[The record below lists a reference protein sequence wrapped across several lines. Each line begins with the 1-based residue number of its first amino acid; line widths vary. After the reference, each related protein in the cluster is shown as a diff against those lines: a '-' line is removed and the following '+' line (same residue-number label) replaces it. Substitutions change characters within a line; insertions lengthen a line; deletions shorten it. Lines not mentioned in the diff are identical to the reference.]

1 MLSILVPIY
10 NYNAYP
16 LVLELHSQ
24 CLESKIDFEIIC
36 VDDASQEYQSNNGE
50 IQFLSN
56 CIYNELPK
64 NIGRSS
70 IRNLLASKSRKD
82 WLLFLDCDT
91 FPKSSDFISNYI
103 CQIKLATKKA
113 FFGGLLYAKEKPTD
127 QQLLRWVFGKSREA
141 IPLSERKKN
150 PYKSTFVSNLLI
162 QKSVFETILFD
173 EKIDSYGYEDYSFI
187 AALQHRNITIEQIE
201 NPVFH
206 LNLETSE
213 VFLSKTKTALQTL
226 LSLSKNNPAITKQ
239 SKITQLYKT
248 LCFFKMDYIISKL
261 FRRLQFKLEENL
273 TSKKPSLIAFDIY
286 KIGYFCSLNSK

>member
-10 NYNAYP
+10 NYNAYS

-36 VDDASQEYQSNNGE
+36 IDDASQECQSNNSS

-56 CIYNELPK
+56 CIYIELPK
-64 NIGRSS
+64 NIGRSL

-91 FPKSSDFISNYI
+91 FPKSSDFISNYSYH
-103 CQIKLATKKA
+103 IKLATKKA
-113 FFGGLLYAKEKPTD
+113 FFGGLLYTKEKPTD
-127 QQLLRWVFGKSREA
+127 EQLLRWVFGKSREA
-141 IPLSERKKN
+141 IPLSERKRN
-150 PYKSTFVSNLLI
+150 PYKSTFVSNFLI
-162 QKSVFETILFD
+162 QRSVFETIFFD
-173 EKIDSYGYEDYSFI
+173 EKINSYGYEDYSFI
-187 AALQHRNITIEQIE
+187 STLKHRNIAIEQVE

-226 LSLSKNNPAITKQ
+226 LSLSKDNPAITMQ
-239 SKITQLYKT
+239 SKITQLHKT
-248 LCFFKMDYIISKL
+248 LCFFKMDYIVSKL
-261 FRRLQFKLEENL
+261 FQSLEVKLEENL